1 MADHPQPA
9 APEAEKPAPHRWVNT
24 LVVSAISSIAL
35 LFLLELISLI
45 GAKEW
50 VHDVAKDT
58 AAALKGLSP
67 LDMAHRFGAHMQ
79 DLAYRARGPSASSA
93 TVAYVPIAFVL
104 LVKDIF
110 GESLTRAI
118 VDLMQLGAGLA
129 AAIAVLVRF
138 KFLNEILYPVLSLPL
153 LAIAFTCLFSA
164 LMLVVM
170 LFVASV
176 VGEVLPDKI
185 SLASFGGLWSG
196 VLVMCSGRTVEAGLH
211 QAIDGV
217 VERIVTRR

>member
-1 MADHPQPA
+1 MASFAQLNASEGLPSSVHTEVAILGAMLLDS
-9 APEAEKPAPHRWVNT
+9 V
-24 LVVSAISSIAL
+24 AISDATEKL
-35 LFLLELISLI
+35 KAEDFSLDSHQR
-45 GAKEW
+45 
-50 VHDVAKDT
+50 V
-58 AAALKGLSP
+58 
-67 LDMAHRFGAHMQ
+67 
-79 DLAYRARGPSASSA
+79 Y
-93 TVAYVPIAFVL
+93 
-104 LVKDIF
+104 
-110 GESLTRAI
+110 RAI